1 MKFELLSSF
10 VSRFASIAGAAAM
23 VVAAS
28 ATAGAEVYIYP
39 EKGQSQEQQDKDK
52 YECNR
57 WAIEQSGFDPARQ
70 SSAPKTSGAVGGAA
84 RGAALG
90 AIGGAIAGDAG
101 KGAAIGAATGG
112 AMGGMRRRRV
122 ENEHERAQEAGRAE
136 YGKAF
141 GACMSRR
148 GYSVK

>member
-70 SSAPKTSGAVGGAA
+70 SSAPT
-84 RGAALG
+84 R
-90 AIGGAIAGDAG
+90 
-101 KGAAIGAATGG
+101 T
-112 AMGGMRRRRV
+112 
-122 ENEHERAQEAGRAE
+122 
-136 YGKAF
+136 
-141 GACMSRR
+141 
-148 GYSVK
+148 